1 MIVCSVCYGTDSGLD
16 HTTYEYVNDDS
27 LAYMSDDSGD
37 NDYDDDDIDMVFDR
51 PDDNAQLSAV
61 RQRYHQ
67 YRSLYAN
74 CTYVEGNL
82 EIVFLMGPGNETFD
96 LDFLS
101 SIEEVSSENSLLQ

>member
-1 MIVCSVCYGTDSGLD
+1 MHVSVCYGTNNGLD
-16 HTTYEYVNDDS
+16 HTTYDYINDDS
-27 LAYMSDDSGD
+27 TSYMSDDSGD
-37 NDYDDDDIDMVFDR
+37 NDYSDEDMVFDL
-51 PDDNAQLSAV
+51 PEHNAQLSAA

-67 YRSLYAN
+67 YRSMYTN

-101 SIEEVSSENSLLQ
+101 GIQEVYKRYNII